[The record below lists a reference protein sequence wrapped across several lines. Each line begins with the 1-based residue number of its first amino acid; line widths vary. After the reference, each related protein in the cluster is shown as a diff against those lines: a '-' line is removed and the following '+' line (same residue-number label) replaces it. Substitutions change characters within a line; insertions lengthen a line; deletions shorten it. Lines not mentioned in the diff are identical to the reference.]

1 MTNRSITDTVL
12 EELKFS
18 EEEKTIFKDIIYFV
32 KLSRKDTSFNLSR
45 NIQNKVQEVLKSDL
59 Q

>member
-18 EEEKTIFKDIIYFV
+18 EGEKTIFKDIIYFV
-32 KLSRKDTSFNLSR
+32 KLSRKDTNFNLSR
-45 NIQNKVQEVLKSDL
+45 SIQDKVQEVLKSDL